1 MATSIS
7 EADSL
12 ARSPNKMK
20 SVCELDGPERK
31 FNCGPSFN
39 TRRMIGL
46 GPGPT

>member
-7 EADSL
+7 EAESL

-20 SVCELDGPERK
+20 SVCELDVPERK

-39 TRRMIGL
+39 TRSMIGL
-46 GPGPT
+46 GSSPT